1 MSDQSSVEIIKEQ
14 IYTICNYSTHRN
26 FTNYLRSLT
35 IKNHFQMFKTDKNG
49 PSIPHIYD
57 NDYVIGSNLY
67 VVIFPDK
74 GIVIIMTKNDAEKL
88 SGINLWVTG
97 NSDVTK
103 PLRIN
108 LYHDMN
114 LLISPKIIVTDLPTE
129 SIIHS
134 RIENNSNNNSQQD
147 NLVINTCLESL
158 LESSNY

>member
-35 IKNHFQMFKTDKNG
+35 LKNHFQIFKIDKNG

-74 GIVIIMTKNDAEKL
+74 GIVIIMTKNDAEKF
-88 SGINLWVTG
+88 SGINLWVSED
-97 NSDVTK
+97 SDVTK

-134 RIENNSNNNSQQD
+134 RTENNSNNNSEQD

-158 LESSNY
+158 LELSNY

>member
-1 MSDQSSVEIIKEQ
+1 MFDQSSVEIIKEQ
-14 IYTICNYSTHRN
+14 IYSICNYSTHRN

-74 GIVIIMTKNDAEKL
+74 GIVIIMTKNDAEKF
-88 SGINLWVTG
+88 SGINLWVSED
-97 NSDVTK
+97 SDVTK

-134 RIENNSNNNSQQD
+134 RTENNSNNNSEQD

-158 LESSNY
+158 LELSNY